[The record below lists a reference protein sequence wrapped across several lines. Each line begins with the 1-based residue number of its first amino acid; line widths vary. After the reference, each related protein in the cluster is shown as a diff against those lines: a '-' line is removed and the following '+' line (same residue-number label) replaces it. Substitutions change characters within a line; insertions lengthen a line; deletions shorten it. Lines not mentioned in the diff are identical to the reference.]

1 MNVRAGTSGY
11 SYKEW
16 KGDFYPDDLAAGDML
31 GFYATKLPTVE
42 INNTFYRLPRTSV
55 LETWAG
61 QVPDDFRFAIK
72 ASRRITHMK
81 RLKDAGDETAYLLD
95 TLETLADRLGVVLF
109 QLPPNLKKDLPRLED
124 FVALLTPGTRAVF
137 EFRHPTWLDD
147 DVLACL
153 RQRGCALCIAD
164 VDDEPEPQIVATAGH
179 GYLRL
184 RRTEYAEKDLA
195 RWAAKVGE
203 QDWSDAYVFF
213 KHEDEASGPKAAAKF
228 LRLAGGS

>member
-16 KGDFYPDDLAAGDML
+16 KGSFYPEDLAAADML
-31 GFYATKLPTVE
+31 RHYATKLPTVE
-42 INNTFYRLPRTSV
+42 INNTFYRLPRANV
-55 LETWAG
+55 LENWAG
-61 QVPDDFRFAIK
+61 QVPDAFRFAIK

-95 TLETLADRLGVVLF
+95 TLETLGDRLGVVLF

-124 FVALLTPGTRAVF
+124 FIALLNPDTRAVF

-147 DVLACL
+147 EVFALL
-153 RQRGCALCIAD
+153 QQRGCALCIAD
-164 VDDEPEPQIVATAGH
+164 VDDEPEPQITSTARH

-184 RRTEYAEKDLA
+184 RRTTYAEDDLK
-195 RWAAKVGE
+195 RWADRIAA
-203 QDWSDAYVFF
+203 QDWNDAYVFF
-213 KHEDEASGPKAAAKF
+213 KHEDEASGPEAAARF
-228 LRLAGGS
+228 LGLAAG